1 MLEGQSVSYKN
12 ELLFSRGIN
21 FDKLPAWQKRG
32 IGIWREQYE
41 KEGFNPITQEAEK
54 AIRNRIHVEYELP
67 LGQEYAD
74 LVVSFIDIKS

>member
-1 MLEGQSVSYKN
+1 MQSCSITYNRASKR
-12 ELLFSRGIN
+12 LFSRGIN

-32 IGIWREQYE
+32 IGIWKEQYE

-54 AIRNRIHVEYELP
+54 AIRNRIHIEYELP

-74 LVVSFIDIKS
+74 LVVSFIK